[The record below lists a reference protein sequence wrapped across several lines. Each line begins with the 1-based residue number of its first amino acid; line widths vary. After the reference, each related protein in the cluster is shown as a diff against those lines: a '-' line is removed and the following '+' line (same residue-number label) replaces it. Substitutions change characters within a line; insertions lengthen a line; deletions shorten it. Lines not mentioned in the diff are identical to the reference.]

1 MPTLGWSLFS
11 YSLGNSPIFSF
22 LQTSQKIVIT
32 RQMTQKKNNRWC
44 HAKKS
49 QRKKTRNKNR
59 SRCGHER
66 LLALRLKLR
75 LTSKNV
81 FLAAI
86 GLLEIFYKMMSLFL
100 QEEVHS
106 HTLPIPLLSLNWEG
120 GRVIIKLKRLS
131 GYRAEKIQNTSP
143 NEVHQP
149 KLKHEVQT

>member
-1 MPTLGWSLFS
+1 M
-11 YSLGNSPIFSF
+11 
-22 LQTSQKIVIT
+22 
-32 RQMTQKKNNRWC
+32 
-44 HAKKS
+44 
-49 QRKKTRNKNR
+49 
-59 SRCGHER
+59 CGHER
-66 LLALRLKLR
+66 LLALRLKQR

-86 GLLEIFYKMMSLFL
+86 GLKEIFYKITIMSIFL

-143 NEVHQP
+143 TEGHQP